1 MNLKTLTIAGA
12 ILFTSNLKA
21 KDLPRF
27 IDTAKFNYNLI
38 VDPSI
43 TFLFITELTAEV
55 GIGVEWNDKASPD
68 RRWEIKANYG
78 IGPMW
83 IIGIADSGDVNGI
96 SHMYYLESN
105 YSRDILRW
113 RGRKSSKEAGYFPR
127 AVFIKGGV
135 LGGILNQHATIMY
148 IWDPIVTVPIDE
160 NEFSAFAGVQ
170 AGLGYRYNFQ
180 NKLIINFIPI
190 SLTVYYD
197 SYYRGY
203 PGIFP
208 TNIFD
213 FQFILPLN

>member
-1 MNLKTLTIAGA
+1 MNLKTLTVACA
-12 ILFTSNLKA
+12 ILFTTQLKSQEQ
-21 KDLPRF
+21 PRF

-83 IIGIADSGDVNGI
+83 IIGIADSGDVNGT
-96 SHMYYLESN
+96 SHMYYLESS

-113 RGRKSSKEAGYFPR
+113 RGRNHQNEVSYFR
-127 AVFIKGGV
+127 HAFFVKGTA
-135 LGGILNQHATIMY
+135 LGGLLNNHATYMY
-148 IWDPIVTVPIDE
+148 TWDPTETVPVDE

-170 AGLGYRYNFQ
+170 AGLGYRYNFH

-197 SYYRGY
+197 SYYHAY
-203 PGIFP
+203 PRIFP

-213 FQFILPLN
+213 FQFIVPLN